1 MNEELL
7 RDYIRGTLTEQL
19 KKKLPK
25 AEKGFVENMAV
36 ITMKWAHR
44 SKLLDAYDRWQP
56 FVERAGAGNGDKEER
71 MEVFYD
77 LRDQIQEP
85 FEYIKNAENGSEYWT
100 GLAALVPR
108 ENQGEVMGERLRF
121 RQDLVDGVLQKIE
134 GWIKEAVEI
143 AWAKV
148 SESPVKSAEVVYK
161 VWSALPDTK
170 SEAMSESSVPSKA
183 VIVGAFV
190 EFSLLALGKKMLGVA
205 GPLAALSALLT
216 MKDYFDY
223 KSSLVD
229 MADKITGDSSLTLK
243 HEFLPSSIKDK
254 RFLKSAEGLAAGVE
268 GDWQAGFAAMKK
280 AMGR

>member
-108 ENQGEVMGERLRF
+108 EKPGRGHGGKTTFPARL
-121 RQDLVDGVLQKIE
+121 G
-134 GWIKEAVEI
+134 
-143 AWAKV
+143 
-148 SESPVKSAEVVYK
+148 
-161 VWSALPDTK
+161 
-170 SEAMSESSVPSKA
+170 
-183 VIVGAFV
+183 
-190 EFSLLALGKKMLGVA
+190 
-205 GPLAALSALLT
+205 
-216 MKDYFDY
+216 
-223 KSSLVD
+223 
-229 MADKITGDSSLTLK
+229 
-243 HEFLPSSIKDK
+243 
-254 RFLKSAEGLAAGVE
+254 
-268 GDWQAGFAAMKK
+268 
-280 AMGR
+280 